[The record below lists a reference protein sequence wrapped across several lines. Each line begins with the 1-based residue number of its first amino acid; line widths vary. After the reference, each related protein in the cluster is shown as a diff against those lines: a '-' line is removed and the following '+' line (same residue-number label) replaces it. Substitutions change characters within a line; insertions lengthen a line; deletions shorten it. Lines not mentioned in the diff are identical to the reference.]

1 MSCRFAQTTPTISGP
16 ETARMITVIANAGT
30 SLKRLEMA
38 QVDSTKTQDGTAT
51 ADIAVAC
58 QKFVD
63 SLPDKPAV
71 RASIDEGREISS
83 IVATLELPARLTAAA
98 SIYPLVRE
106 NIINSNDLEN
116 NNLDDISRIVLGLVQ
131 LGRFALPDDWRPG
144 EALAVEQS
152 EALRKMLLAIVSDVR
167 LVLVRI
173 AEQLFRLREAKKAS
187 RDVQIKLAIETREIY
202 AALASRLGVWQFKW
216 ELEDLSFRYLEP
228 ETYKSIAKAL
238 NEKRAER
245 EQFIELVTHTLHEE
259 LGKLGIKA
267 EISGRP
273 KHIYSIWRK
282 MQRKDR
288 GLESL
293 YDIRAVR
300 LLVDDV
306 KDCYA
311 ALGAVHNLWSYLPG
325 EFDDYIANP
334 KDNDYRSLH
343 TAVVGP
349 EGKTVEIQIRSHEM
363 HRQAE
368 LGVAAHWRYKEGGG
382 SPAAFDQKIRFLR
395 QLLEPE
401 NESDDLLGQLRDDV
415 FEDRV
420 YAVSPKGDVVELA
433 ANATPLDFAYHVHTQ
448 VGHRC
453 RGAKANGRI
462 VPLTYVVQNGDQ
474 IEIITGSQPQ
484 PSRDWLSPKLGY
496 LASARARAKVRNWF
510 RLQDRDQHLRQGR
523 EILDRELSRLSVRDI
538 SNDDIAQQLKHKNT
552 ESLCIALGAGD
563 LTSASIATA
572 LQHFRSPETP
582 ETLKPRRAA
591 RHKQKDKSAVAISGI
606 GDLMSN
612 FARCCR
618 PVPPEIIVGYI
629 TQGRGVSVHRAD
641 CGNFLSLN
649 RKHPERMI
657 EVSWGDSETAT
668 YPVDLQL
675 RAMDRSGLLRDIS
688 AVLADENANVTS
700 VTTHTDKK
708 TMQSVMDISL
718 DIRDLPTLSTAISR
732 LEQIPN
738 VVSVRRRS

>member
-1 MSCRFAQTTPTISGP
+1 
-16 ETARMITVIANAGT
+16 MITVIASAGT
-30 SLKRLEMA
+30 SLKLVKMSSSDPENSATSNENDGVVAR
-38 QVDSTKTQDGTAT
+38 TQKFLASLVIDAAT
-51 ADIAVAC
+51 RAAIAEGRDIAN
-58 QKFVD
+58 
-63 SLPDKPAV
+63 
-71 RASIDEGREISS
+71 
-83 IVATLELPARLTAAA
+83 IVESLELPASLNAAA
-98 SIYPLVRE
+98 AIYPLVRE
-106 NIINSNDLEN
+106 QLIDINDLNTNE
-116 NNLDDISRIVLGLVQ
+116 LQELSRIVIGLVQ
-131 LGRFALPDDWRPG
+131 LGQFSLPDDWQPG
-144 EALAVEQS
+144 EALAIKQS

-173 AEQLFRLREAKKAS
+173 AEQLYRLRQAKNSS
-187 RDVQIKLAIETREIY
+187 RDTQKKLAIETREIY

-216 ELEDLSFRYLEP
+216 ELEDLAFRYLEP
-228 ETYKSIAKAL
+228 DTYKSIAKAL
-238 NEKRAER
+238 NEKRTER
-245 EQFIELVTHTLHEE
+245 EQFIELVTATVRAE
-259 LGKLGIKA
+259 LDKQSIRA

-288 GLESL
+288 GLDAL
-293 YDIRAVR
+293 HDIRAVR

-349 EGKTVEIQIRSHEM
+349 QGKTVEIQIRSHDM

-395 QLLEPE
+395 QILEPE
-401 NESDDLLGQLRDDV
+401 NASDDLLGQLRDDV

-420 YAVSPKGDVVELA
+420 YAISPKGDVVELA

-462 VPLTYVVQNGDQ
+462 VPLTYIVQNGDQ
-474 IEIITGSQPQ
+474 IEIITGSQAQ

-496 LASARARAKVRNWF
+496 LASARARAKVRNWY
-510 RLQDRDQHLRQGR
+510 RLQDRDQHQRQGR
-523 EILDRELSRLSVRDI
+523 EVLERELSRLSVRDI
-538 SNDDIAQQLKHKNT
+538 PNDEIAKQLKHKNT

-572 LQHFRSPETP
+572 LQNIRGSEQSDTLRTRRSP
-582 ETLKPRRAA
+582 RRKKKNEAA
-591 RHKQKDKSAVAISGI
+591 IAISGI

-618 PVPPEIIVGYI
+618 PVPPESVVGYI
-629 TQGRGVSVHRAD
+629 TQGRGVTIHRAD
-641 CGNFLSLN
+641 CGNFLGLN
-649 RKHPERMI
+649 KRHPERMI
-657 EVSWGDSETAT
+657 EVSWGESETAT
-668 YPVDLQL
+668 YAVDLCL

-688 AVLADENANVTS
+688 AVLADEKANVT
-700 VTTHTDKK
+700 TLATHTDKK
-708 TMQSVMDISL
+708 TLETVMDISV
-718 DIRDLPTLSTAISR
+718 DIRDLPTLSTAIGR

-738 VVSVRRRS
+738 VVSVRRRA